1 MRAVLRAAN
10 EAVDQA
16 RSGGGASFILADTY
30 RWREHCGPFYD
41 NDLGYRTEEEF
52 EAWRK
57 RDPIARHR
65 RLLTEAGLLDPE
77 GEAALVRTIED
88 EIAEAFAFAE
98 AAPYPEPDT
107 AGEGVYA

>member
-1 MRAVLRAAN
+1 
-10 EAVDQA
+10 
-16 RSGGGASFILADTY
+16 
-30 RWREHCGPFYD
+30 
-41 NDLGYRTEEEF
+41 
-52 EAWRK
+52 
-57 RDPIARHR
+57 
-65 RLLTEAGLLDPE
+65 LDPE